1 MSTLYIMVG
10 PPASGKS
17 TWAAKHCNNAYVVSR
32 DNIRFELLKPNEPY
46 FCHENAVWEKYVA
59 AIKDFLQHG
68 KDVIAD
74 ATHNDHFSRNKLFRA
89 LKNIECNIV
98 LIVMGTSKEECLNRN
113 YKRKG
118 VQHVPNNVIEDFYK
132 SFEYPEKSEDPRI
145 TTIYCYRSGNDE

>member
-1 MSTLYIMVG
+1 MLRTTTIF
-10 PPASGKS
+10 P
-17 TWAAKHCNNAYVVSR
+17 
-32 DNIRFELLKPNEPY
+32 
-46 FCHENAVWEKYVA
+46 
-59 AIKDFLQHG
+59 
-68 KDVIAD
+68 
-74 ATHNDHFSRNKLFRA
+74 RNKLFRA